1 MSALVRRGGRGRR
14 VGGRALTRRLTDA
27 QRAQLDALRDAY
39 RAELP
44 QKLEAIAAAAAPLQA
59 DGADAA
65 HLEPFYHLIHK
76 LAGSAA
82 IYGFDEVERAAAA
95 LEEWALASLSA
106 GVSEPRRQQLPLL
119 LAALQAAFMANPRAA
134 AGAARAPD
142 R

>member
-1 MSALVRRGGRGRR
+1 V
-14 VGGRALTRRLTDA
+14 RRLTDA

-44 QKLEAIAAAAAPLQA
+44 GKVEAVTAAAAPLLA
-59 DGADAA
+59 AGGDAA
-65 HLEPFYHLIHK
+65 HLEQFDDLIHK

-82 IYGFDEVERAAAA
+82 IYGFDEVQRAAAA
-95 LEEWALASLSA
+95 LEEWALAGLA
-106 GVSEPRRQQLPLL
+106 TGVSKPRRRQLPLL
-119 LAALQAAFMANPRAA
+119 LAALQAALTASPRA